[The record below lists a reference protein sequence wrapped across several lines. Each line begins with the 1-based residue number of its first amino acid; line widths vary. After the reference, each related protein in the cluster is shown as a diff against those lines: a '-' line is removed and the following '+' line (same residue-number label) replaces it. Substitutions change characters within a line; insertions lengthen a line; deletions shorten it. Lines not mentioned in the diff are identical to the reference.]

1 MLEFLPAV
9 PLGVLLS
16 FSFGPLFFIL
26 LETSISKGIKQA
38 FFIDVGVVAADITF
52 FSVAY
57 FGASKLITEENQPA
71 LFVLG
76 GVLLSSYGV
85 LSFFKTYKKRK
96 KQQKGKVKV
105 IDTPNLFSL
114 SVKGYLLNII
124 NVAVLFFWTGV
135 LFVIGP
141 KFEMETGKIWLFFL
155 ATVSTY
161 ILVNLCK
168 YYFASKLKTKLT
180 DSILYKMKQVLNL
193 FVFVFGAYLV
203 VSGSVPP
210 VTVLN

>member
-9 PLGVLLS
+9 PLGILLS

-71 LFVLG
+71 LFILG
-76 GVLLSSYGV
+76 GVLLSSYGL
-85 LSFFKTYKKRK
+85 LSLFKTYKKRK

-105 IDTPNLFSL
+105 IETPNLFSL
-114 SVKGYLLNII
+114 AVKGYLLNII

-161 ILVNLCK
+161 IIVNLCK

-193 FVFVFGAYLV
+193 FVFVFGVYLV
-203 VSGSVPP
+203 VSGSVPS

>member
-9 PLGVLLS
+9 PLGILLS

-76 GVLLSSYGV
+76 GVLLSSYGM

-105 IDTPNLFSL
+105 IETPNLFSL
-114 SVKGYLLNII
+114 AVKGYLLNII

-141 KFEMETGKIWLFFL
+141 KFEMETGKTWLFFL

-180 DSILYKMKQVLNL
+180 DSILYKMKQVLNF
-193 FVFVFGAYLV
+193 FVFVFGVYLV
-203 VSGSVPP
+203 VSGSVPS

>member
-9 PLGVLLS
+9 PLGILLS
-16 FSFGPLFFIL
+16 CSFGPLFFIL

-85 LSFFKTYKKRK
+85 LSLFKTYKKRK

-105 IDTPNLFSL
+105 IETPNLFSL
-114 SVKGYLLNII
+114 AVKGYLLNII

-141 KFEMETGKIWLFFL
+141 KFEMETGKMWLFFL

-161 ILVNLCK
+161 IIVNLCK

-193 FVFVFGAYLV
+193 FVFVFGVYLV
-203 VSGSVPP
+203 VSGSVPS

>member
-9 PLGVLLS
+9 PLGILLS

-105 IDTPNLFSL
+105 IETPNLFSL
-114 SVKGYLLNII
+114 AIKGYLLNII

-161 ILVNLCK
+161 IIVNLCK

-193 FVFVFGAYLV
+193 FVFVFGVYLV
-203 VSGSVPP
+203 VSGSMPS

>member
-9 PLGVLLS
+9 PLGILLS

-105 IDTPNLFSL
+105 IQTPNLFSL
-114 SVKGYLLNII
+114 AIKGYLLNII

-141 KFEMETGKIWLFFL
+141 KFVMETGKIWLFFL
-155 ATVSTY
+155 ATVSSYT
-161 ILVNLCK
+161 LVNLCK

-180 DSILYKMKQVLNL
+180 DSILYKMKQALNL
-193 FVFVFGAYLV
+193 FVFVFGVYLV
-203 VSGSVPP
+203 VSGSMPS

>member
-9 PLGVLLS
+9 PLGILLS

-26 LETSISKGIKQA
+26 LETSISKGIKEA
-38 FFIDVGVVAADITF
+38 FFIDVGVVAADISF

-71 LFVLG
+71 LFFLG

-105 IDTPNLFSL
+105 IQTPNLFSL
-114 SVKGYLLNII
+114 AIKGYLLNII

-193 FVFVFGAYLV
+193 FVFVFGVYLV
-203 VSGSVPP
+203 VSGSMPSVA
-210 VTVLN
+210 VLN

>member
-9 PLGVLLS
+9 PLGILLS

-85 LSFFKTYKKRK
+85 LSLFKTYKKRK

-105 IDTPNLFSL
+105 IETPNLFSL
-114 SVKGYLLNII
+114 AVKGYLLNII

-193 FVFVFGAYLV
+193 FVFVFGVYLV
-203 VSGSVPP
+203 VSGSMPSVA
-210 VTVLN
+210 VLN

>member
-9 PLGVLLS
+9 PLGILLS

-76 GVLLSSYGV
+76 GVFLSSYGM

-105 IDTPNLFSL
+105 IETPNLFSL
-114 SVKGYLLNII
+114 AIKGYLLNII

-141 KFEMETGKIWLFFL
+141 KFEMETGKMWLFFL

-161 ILVNLCK
+161 IIVNLCK

-193 FVFVFGAYLV
+193 FVFVFGVYLV
-203 VSGSVPP
+203 VSGSMPS

>member
-9 PLGVLLS
+9 PLGILLS

-85 LSFFKTYKKRK
+85 VSLFKTYKKRK

-105 IDTPNLFSL
+105 IQTPNLFSL
-114 SVKGYLLNII
+114 AIKGYLLNII

-193 FVFVFGAYLV
+193 FVFVFGVYLV
-203 VSGSVPP
+203 VSGSMPS

>member
-9 PLGVLLS
+9 PLGILLS

-105 IDTPNLFSL
+105 IQTPNLFSL
-114 SVKGYLLNII
+114 AIKGYLLNII

-161 ILVNLCK
+161 IFVNLCK

-180 DSILYKMKQVLNL
+180 DSVLYKMKQVLNL
-193 FVFVFGAYLV
+193 FVFVFGVYLV
-203 VSGSVPP
+203 VTGSIPSF
-210 VTVLN
+210 TVLN

>member
-9 PLGVLLS
+9 PLGILLS

-57 FGASKLITEENQPA
+57 FGASKLITEENRPA

-76 GVLLSSYGV
+76 GVLLSSYGL
-85 LSFFKTYKKRK
+85 LSLFKTYKKRK
-96 KQQKGKVKV
+96 KQQNGKVKV
-105 IDTPNLFSL
+105 IETPNLFSL
-114 SVKGYLLNII
+114 AVKGYLLNII

-161 ILVNLCK
+161 IIVNLCK

-193 FVFVFGAYLV
+193 FVFVFGVYLV
-203 VSGSVPP
+203 VSGSVPS

>member
-9 PLGVLLS
+9 PLGILLS

-96 KQQKGKVKV
+96 KQQKGKVRV
-105 IDTPNLFSL
+105 IETPNLFSL
-114 SVKGYLLNII
+114 AVKGYLLNII

-141 KFEMETGKIWLFFL
+141 KFEMETGKTWLFFL

-180 DSILYKMKQVLNL
+180 DSILYKMKQALNF
-193 FVFVFGAYLV
+193 FVFVFGVYLV
-203 VSGSVPP
+203 VSGSVPS

>member
-38 FFIDVGVVAADITF
+38 FFIVVGVVAADITF

-71 LFVLG
+71 IFVLG

-105 IDTPNLFSL
+105 IQTPNLFSL
-114 SVKGYLLNII
+114 AIKGYLLNII

-193 FVFVFGAYLV
+193 FVFVFGVYLV
-203 VSGSVPP
+203 VSGSMPS

>member
-96 KQQKGKVKV
+96 KHQKGKVKV
-105 IDTPNLFSL
+105 IETPNLFSL
-114 SVKGYLLNII
+114 AIKGYLLNII

-161 ILVNLCK
+161 IIVNLCK

-193 FVFVFGAYLV
+193 FVFVFGVYLV
-203 VSGSVPP
+203 VSGSMPS